1 MQSFHDNNCYHVV
14 MFKWW
19 CLCIIIALN
28 KSTAFLP
35 LCLGLQSPATYAYCT
50 ATFSLILQIGLGTRP
65 GSIDLG
71 IYGILHI
78 PRCSNG
84 PVTNIIHG
92 PEEAGYIHSK
102 QGISYQSGY
111 TLYVISAMLHLQK
124 HHGQRSISQ
133 QSQQAWQSGASW

>member
-19 CLCIIIALN
+19 RLRIIIALN
-28 KSTAFLP
+28 KSTALLP
-35 LCLGLQSPATYAYCT
+35 PLSRPSNPATYAYCT
-50 ATFSLILQIGLGTRP
+50 ATFSLILQIGLETRL

-84 PVTNIIHG
+84 PVSNIIHG

-111 TLYVISAMLHLQK
+111 TLYTVSAMLHLQK
-124 HHGQRSISQ
+124 HHEQRSISQ